1 MIACNYFISNLD
13 NAFMKQSVFTK
24 RETEVLQLICLG
36 HTNTQIAKIFNISI
50 STAKVYV
57 ASIFQKLG
65 VNNRMLAVVKYLK
78 SSKNFEI

>member
-13 NAFMKQSVFTK
+13 NVFMKQPIFTK

-36 HTNTQIAKIFNISI
+36 HTSTQIAKILNISI
-50 STAKVYV
+50 STTKVNV

-65 VNNRMLAVVKYLK
+65 VNNHILAVVKYIK
-78 SSKNFEI
+78 SSKNFEV